1 MSPGLEGRQR
11 KELWTVGE
19 VVLHDAV
26 SHHRLVLQCFV
37 VQVEIFPRK
46 FVIKLKYAVPIRIPD
61 ILGQILEWFI
71 FQIIARASHHCFY
84 RSAVSPVFHTVVTVS
99 IGP

>member
-1 MSPGLEGRQR
+1 MSPGLECCQW

-37 VQVEIFPRK
+37 VQVKVFPGK

-71 FQIIARASHHCFY
+71 FQIIARACHNRLYLLKRVGLS
-84 RSAVSPVFHTVVTVS
+84 SLLSVSC
-99 IGP
+99 G